1 MIQKTITF
9 GKSSVKLVVTGLPDY
24 SNNDSDTII
33 SIISNWKL
41 LILNKPEIEGGIDHF
56 NNIIKAFY
64 EYSYSVLFN
73 NDCVIESRL
82 IDISTKNNGLHDI
95 TLKSTKPNVEPMK
108 LTIGNAELIDIINC
122 FDQLIN
128 SENVN
133 IDLYQ
138 FENNF
143 TKKKFNKFSRIFFI
157 NKLIPP
163 LIALFSITI
172 STFFITYLY
181 KLNETSE
188 ERVSFVYINKTSN
201 VSSLVIRLY

>member
-9 GKSSVKLVVTGLPDY
+9 GKSSVKLVLTGLPDY

-188 ERVSFVYINKTSN
+188 DKVSFVDINKTSN
-201 VSSLVIRLY
+201 ASSLVIRLY

>member
-9 GKSSVKLVVTGLPDY
+9 AKSSVKLVITGLPDY
-24 SNNDSDTII
+24 SNNDSETII

-56 NNIIKAFY
+56 NNIIKTFY
-64 EYSYSVLFN
+64 EYSYSFLFN
-73 NDCVIESRL
+73 KDCGIESRL

-133 IDLYQ
+133 VELYQ

-143 TKKKFNKFSRIFFI
+143 NKKKFNKFSKILFI

-163 LIALFSITI
+163 LIAIFSITI
-172 STFFITYLY
+172 SSLIITYLY
-181 KLNETSE
+181 KLDQTSE
-188 ERVSFVYINKTSN
+188 DRVSFVDTNKTSN
-201 VSSLVIRLY
+201 ASSIVIRL

>member
-9 GKSSVKLVVTGLPDY
+9 AKSSVKLVITGLPDY

-56 NNIIKAFY
+56 NNIIKTFY
-64 EYSYSVLFN
+64 EYSYSFLFN
-73 NDCVIESRL
+73 KDCGIESSL

-95 TLKSTKPNVEPMK
+95 TLKSTKPEVEPMK

-133 IDLYQ
+133 VELYQ

-143 TKKKFNKFSRIFFI
+143 NKKKFNKFSKILFI

-163 LIALFSITI
+163 LIAMFSITI
-172 STFFITYLY
+172 SSLIITYLY
-181 KLNETSE
+181 KLDQTSE
-188 ERVSFVYINKTSN
+188 DRVSFVDTNKTSN
-201 VSSLVIRLY
+201 ASSIVIRL

>member
-9 GKSSVKLVVTGLPDY
+9 GKSSVKLVLTGLPDY

>member
-9 GKSSVKLVVTGLPDY
+9 GKSSVKLVLTGLPDY

-163 LIALFSITI
+163 LIALFSVTI

>member
-9 GKSSVKLVVTGLPDY
+9 GQSSVKLVVTGLPDY

-128 SENVN
+128 SKNVN
-133 IDLYQ
+133 MDLYQ

-188 ERVSFVYINKTSN
+188 DRVSFVYINKTSN
-201 VSSLVIRLY
+201 ISSLVIRLY

>member
-9 GKSSVKLVVTGLPDY
+9 AKSSVKLVITGLPDY

-56 NNIIKAFY
+56 NNIIKTFY
-64 EYSYSVLFN
+64 EYSYSFLFN
-73 NDCVIESRL
+73 KDCGIQSSL

-133 IDLYQ
+133 VELYQ

-143 TKKKFNKFSRIFFI
+143 NKKKLNKFSKIFFI

-172 STFFITYLY
+172 SSLLITYLY
-181 KLNETSE
+181 KLDQTSE
-188 ERVSFVYINKTSN
+188 DRVSFVDTNKTSN
-201 VSSLVIRLY
+201 ASSIVIRL

>member
-64 EYSYSVLFN
+64 EYSYSILFN
-73 NDCVIESRL
+73 KDCVIESSL
-82 IDISTKNNGLHDI
+82 ININTKNNGLHDV
-95 TLKSTKPNVEPMK
+95 TLKSTKPNVVPMK

-133 IDLYQ
+133 VDLYQ

-143 TKKKFNKFSRIFFI
+143 AKKKFNKFSKIFFI

-163 LIALFSITI
+163 LIALFSVTI

-181 KLNETSE
+181 KLNENPE
-188 ERVSFVYINKTSN
+188 DRVSFVDINKTSN
-201 VSSLVIRLY
+201 VSSLMIRLY

>member
-9 GKSSVKLVVTGLPDY
+9 AKSSVKLVITGLPDY
-24 SNNDSDTII
+24 SNDDSDTII

-56 NNIIKAFY
+56 NNIIKTFY
-64 EYSYSVLFN
+64 EYSYSFLFN
-73 NDCVIESRL
+73 KNCRIESRL
-82 IDISTKNNGLHDI
+82 IDINTKNNGLHDI

-143 TKKKFNKFSRIFFI
+143 NKKKFNKFSKVFFI

-172 STFFITYLY
+172 SSLLITYLY
-181 KLNETSE
+181 KLNQTSE
-188 ERVSFVYINKTSN
+188 DRVSFVNINKTSN
-201 VSSLVIRLY
+201 ASSIVIRLY

>member
-9 GKSSVKLVVTGLPDY
+9 GTSSVKLVVTGLPDY

-56 NNIIKAFY
+56 NNIIKTFY
-64 EYSYSVLFN
+64 EYSYSFLFN
-73 NDCVIESRL
+73 KDCGIESRL

-95 TLKSTKPNVEPMK
+95 TLKSTKPEVEPMK

-133 IDLYQ
+133 VDLYQ

-143 TKKKFNKFSRIFFI
+143 AKKKFNKFSKIFFI
-157 NKLIPP
+157 NKLLPP
-163 LIALFSITI
+163 LIALFSVTI

-188 ERVSFVYINKTSN
+188 DRVSFVGINKSSN
-201 VSSLVIRLY
+201 VSSLMIRLY

>member
-9 GKSSVKLVVTGLPDY
+9 GKSSVKLVLTGLPDY

-172 STFFITYLY
+172 STFFIKYLY

-188 ERVSFVYINKTSN
+188 DKVSFVYINKTSN